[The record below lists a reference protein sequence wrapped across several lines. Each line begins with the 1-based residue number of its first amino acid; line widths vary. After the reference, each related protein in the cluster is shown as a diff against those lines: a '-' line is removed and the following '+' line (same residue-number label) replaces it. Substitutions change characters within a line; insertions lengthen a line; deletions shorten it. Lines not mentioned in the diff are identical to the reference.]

1 MRIRLAVFRFELLGL
16 ALSATPACSQKA
28 SNGSATV
35 PPSAVVTQDSLA
47 AVQQFVQ
54 RFYDW
59 YAPMADTS
67 RRILPEWAVLRNP
80 AQFLQAGLA
89 TAIRGDSAAR
99 ETTPISR
106 DILDFDLFTGSSNS
120 CNRYEATHAAR
131 QDGIFGVSV
140 RSVCVY
146 FGGER
151 GEVVVNVVPEA
162 GQWRIDNVLYPNG
175 DNAKS
180 LLCSYAKADIH
191 KDRRPPKC

>member
-1 MRIRLAVFRFELLGL
+1 MHIRLAVFRFELLGL

-47 AVQQFVQ
+47 AAQQFVQ
-54 RFYDW
+54 QFYDW

-67 RRILPEWAVLRNP
+67 HRLAVWAVLRNP
-80 AQFLQAGLA
+80 AQFLQTGLA

-99 ETTPISR
+99 ATTPISR

-120 CNRYEATHAAR
+120 CKQYEATHAAR
-131 QDGIFGVSV
+131 QGRMFRVSV

-146 FGGER
+146 SGGAR

-162 GQWRIDNVLYPNG
+162 GQWRIDNVSYTSG